1 MPSVHYLLKIKIKE
15 NVSNRDYI
23 HIYIQI
29 YRNYAINYFYYV
41 RKIRLISHH
50 RAFTNNVTFPLA
62 AQIFS
67 SPLFTRARL
76 PTSFLNRL
84 ICIPGTCVSR
94 HNMQMS
100 RPPPVSLP
108 LSAISRYRASIFVKT
123 STYFAHP
130 APPFF
135 LLPLFII
142 IFALRFHS
150 INLFRFLYCARN
162 PTRILLLLSFE
173 RNWIDLKI

>member
-1 MPSVHYLLKIKIKE
+1 M
-15 NVSNRDYI
+15 YI
-23 HIYIQI
+23 TI

-50 RAFTNNVTFPLA
+50 CAFTNNATFPLA

-67 SPLFTRARL
+67 SPLFTRTRL

-100 RPPPVSLP
+100 RPCVSLS
-108 LSAISRYRASIFVKT
+108 LYRPSPVT
-123 STYFAHP
+123 EHP
-130 APPFF
+130 
-135 LLPLFII
+135 
-142 IFALRFHS
+142 S
-150 INLFRFLYCARN
+150 
-162 PTRILLLLSFE
+162 S
-173 RNWIDLKI
+173 